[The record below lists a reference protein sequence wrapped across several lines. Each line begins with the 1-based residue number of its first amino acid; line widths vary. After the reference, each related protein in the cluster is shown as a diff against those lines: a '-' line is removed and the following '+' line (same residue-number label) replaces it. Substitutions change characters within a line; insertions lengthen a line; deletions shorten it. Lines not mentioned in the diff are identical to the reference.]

1 MKITMVKKIFADGA
15 PCKKCAE
22 VEAKMHEAGQLERLD
37 QVIVA
42 DEAEPQS
49 DGMLLAAKY
58 GVDRAPFFVVER
70 AGQPP
75 EVFTVYF
82 QFVKKVLNATTTED
96 EELEEIMNDN
106 PDLDF
111 I

>member
-1 MKITMVKKIFADGA
+1 
-15 PCKKCAE
+15 
-22 VEAKMHEAGQLERLD
+22 
-37 QVIVA
+37 
-42 DEAEPQS
+42 
-49 DGMLLAAKY
+49 MLLAARY

>member
-42 DEAEPQS
+42 DEADPQS

-96 EELEEIMNDN
+96 EELEEIMPDN

>member
-1 MKITMVKKIFADGA
+1 MKITMVKKNFADGA

-22 VEAKMHEAGQLERLD
+22 VEAKMREAGQLERLD

-42 DEAEPQS
+42 DEADPQS
-49 DGMLLAAKY
+49 AGMLLAARY

>member
-42 DEAEPQS
+42 DEADPQS